1 MNCINGLSQQLLCVL
16 TLCSAAA
23 QSLLTDSGLAPSP
36 ALVNGS
42 WASGVAE
49 KFTKHGP
56 SAAPE
61 KDTSCTTAMRL
72 HPGWPGGRML
82 VETWVEELRPPGQA
96 TEIGLRPPTHQTG
109 GRAQQSS
116 AAIPSADGEPL
127 TEPSRGCKND
137 SCILQK
143 LMAVV

>member
-16 TLCSAAA
+16 TLCSAVA
-23 QSLLTDSGLAPSP
+23 QSLLMDSGLALSP
-36 ALVNGS
+36 AFVNS
-42 WASGVAE
+42 RWASGVAE
-49 KFTKHGP
+49 KFTKHSP
-56 SAAPE
+56 SAAPK

-72 HPGWPGGRML
+72 HPGWTGGRML
-82 VETWVEELRPPGQA
+82 EMWVEELRPPGQA
-96 TEIGLRPPTHQTG
+96 TEISLSPLTHQTG

-143 LMAVV
+143 LMAIV